1 MYIPPQLQS
10 RGTAGAG
17 ARFRRSCAAD
27 HNIDN
32 INNNNNNNI
41 IIIIN
46 NHNKCMYVYIYIYV
60 YTHNYILYN
69 NKKKK
74 KKNDNNNNLITYVK
88 YTNDNIN
95 DKRKKRNVFML

>member
-1 MYIPPQLQS
+1 
-10 RGTAGAG
+10 
-17 ARFRRSCAAD
+17 
-27 HNIDN
+27 
-32 INNNNNNNI
+32 
-41 IIIIN
+41 
-46 NHNKCMYVYIYIYV
+46 MYVCIYIYV